1 MIALAEQTADTL
13 EYPVADATGASA
25 WERAQI
31 ERHLGTQYQVV
42 RELGRGGMGAV
53 FLARDVALH
62 RLVAIK
68 VLRGEFARSR
78 DARERF
84 RNEART
90 TARLSHANIVPVHTF
105 GEIEDLVYIVM
116 KYVHGESLA

>member
-1 MIALAEQTADTL
+1 MTERPALHKKLTRIAGPMIARADAYADTL
-13 EYPVADATGASA
+13 EYPVAETTGRASA
-25 WERAQI
+25 WELNQI
-31 ERHLGTQYQVV
+31 ARHLGAQYQVV

-68 VLRGEFARSR
+68 VLRGEFASSR

-90 TARLSHANIVPVHTF
+90 
-105 GEIEDLVYIVM
+105 
-116 KYVHGESLA
+116 